1 MDEWKLLL
9 FHVHIR
15 WIHENKN
22 KKKCDRIFFENE
34 SNEIENLFILNTK
47 DWKEFRY
54 KDLN

>member
-9 FHVHIR
+9 FSCAHPLDS
-15 WIHENKN
+15 WKQQQ
-22 KKKCDRIFFENE
+22 KKCDRIFFENE

-47 DWKEFRY
+47 DWKEFRF